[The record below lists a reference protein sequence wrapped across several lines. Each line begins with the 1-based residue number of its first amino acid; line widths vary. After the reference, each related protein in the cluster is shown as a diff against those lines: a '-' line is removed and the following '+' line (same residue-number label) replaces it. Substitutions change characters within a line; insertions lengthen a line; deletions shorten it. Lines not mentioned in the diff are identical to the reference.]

1 MAHIRLFLVAG
12 ALALVAGC
20 QNLPDTQP
28 FTDATV
34 GLRSAVAATGTAVV
48 AELKQTPLPKV
59 AVQADN
65 FEKACVTRDTAM
77 SALVAYASSLQAI
90 VDSGKK
96 GGESAKKLADAA
108 TTLTGAL
115 GAANL
120 LAGAGGTLLA
130 DTFTYAYGQIAKA
143 RAAKSLEAALV
154 EIQPA
159 IERLATVLAADLKNS
174 DEIVTLALRAERD
187 ALAEDNQRE
196 LGYRKQLTATRGTL
210 MSSVAADL
218 QAGKKA
224 AEISQADDLTRVSDL
239 LAKSDAWNTDYE
251 AKQAA
256 IAARG
261 RAAHELIAAAAH
273 ALPDWAAAHAKMLA
287 AVSAKHTPNV
297 AELTDVATRLRDL
310 VDRYRKL

>member
-1 MAHIRLFLVAG
+1 MAHFRLFLVAG
-12 ALALVAGC
+12 AVALLAGC

-34 GLRSAVAATGTAVV
+34 GLRSAVAATGTTVV

-59 AVQADN
+59 AIQADN
-65 FEKACVTRDTAM
+65 LEKAWVTRDTAM

-108 TTLTGAL
+108 TTLTGSLA
-115 GAANL
+115 AANL
-120 LAGAGGTLLA
+120 LAGAGGTLLV
-130 DTFTYAYGQIAKA
+130 DTFTYAHGQIAKA
-143 RAAKSLEAALV
+143 RAAKSLEAALT

-174 DEIVTLALRAERD
+174 AEIVTLAIHAERD

-196 LGYRKQLTATRGTL
+196 LGYRKQLTATRGML

-218 QAGKKA
+218 QAGKKP

-251 AKQAA
+251 AKQAV

-261 RAAHELIAAAAH
+261 RAAHE
-273 ALPDWAAAHAKMLA
+273 
-287 AVSAKHTPNV
+287 
-297 AELTDVATRLRDL
+297 
-310 VDRYRKL
+310 